1 MTGIFDWRQWRHPRE
16 FRIPPA
22 ASSDELVAALE
33 RLAAQ
38 LSAAT
43 VAPDNSDAGP
53 PDFLADVCTGLW
65 RLRQRMLQPGT
76 DRPFDGMQRA
86 YRHLESTL
94 DALAQAGVEII
105 DHTGAPFDAGL
116 SIKVIAYQPTP
127 GVTRERVV
135 ETLRPTV
142 YFKQQRL
149 QMGEVI
155 VATPE
160 AVESGSPAPPA
171 AM

>member
-1 MTGIFDWRQWRHPRE
+1 MTGIFEWRQWRHPRE
-16 FRIPPA
+16 FRIPRMPWPE
-22 ASSDELVAALE
+22 ELIAALD
-33 RLAAQ
+33 RFAAQ
-38 LSAAT
+38 ASTGASAAQPDA
-43 VAPDNSDAGP
+43 APPA
-53 PDFLADVCTGLW
+53 FLADVCTGLW

-76 DRPFDGMQRA
+76 DRPFDEMKRA
-86 YRHLESTL
+86 YRHLESTF

-116 SIKVIAYQPTP
+116 AIKVIAYQPTA

-142 YFKQQRL
+142 YFKQQRI

-155 VATPE
+155 VAAPE
-160 AVESGSPAPPA
+160 AVDAGSPRHPA
-171 AM
+171 AT